1 VTRSNIYSQKCDTGV
16 SQANIRPQSR
26 RPGAHLQKMV
36 EKGMS
41 AGTCALTGAAREG
54 GGAVFSTK
62 NAEISKK
69 IFDFLRND
77 GKGMSEQA

>member
-1 VTRSNIYSQKCDTGV
+1 
-16 SQANIRPQSR
+16 
-26 RPGAHLQKMV
+26 
-36 EKGMS
+36 MS